1 MLGASGDL
9 GNSNA
14 SSRGKRDPY
23 NDEEYDDDDKMYDMP
38 LRDPRE
44 SYGGR
49 GSGGGSA
56 FV

>member
-1 MLGASGDL
+1 L
-9 GNSNA
+9 
-14 SSRGKRDPY
+14 
-23 NDEEYDDDDKMYDMP
+23 YDMP

-44 SYGGR
+44 SYGGGGR